1 MRIPRIAHIQ
11 LGRKVTEGGLRR
23 KKKFLQ
29 DISNIPPSNHSSDA
43 SWEDRALSRFKVITL
58 LKKRLG
64 HSSK

>member
-23 KKKFLQ
+23 KKKSLQ
-29 DISNIPPSNHSSDA
+29 DIANIPQSNHSSDA
-43 SWEDRALSRFKVITL
+43 SWEDRALSRFKVIAL
-58 LKKRLG
+58 LKRRLC